1 MNLSQ
6 VCLILV
12 FILPLVVLEKKALE
26 NHIDDEPVDSEKA
39 KELKR
44 RKSSDLKIKKELARA
59 KAFNITTET
68 EVNNPT
74 TIAPSTTGK
83 VRRCISGFLNILL
96 LQKAF
101 QSHRICHIAL
111 LVSKGVYQIHFERE
125 IWDITLEWSL
135 GAKMCW
141 GRIADRSFEQ
151 IFSAIIQVLTFTQ

>member
-12 FILPLVVLEKKALE
+12 FILPLVALEKKALE

-111 LVSKGVYQIHFERE
+111 LVSRGMSSYTFGQN
-125 IWDITLEWSL
+125 WDITFEWSL